1 MSTAEFAPVV
11 RSSTQVGAATL
22 ASRVLGLARD
32 VLLANVFERGV
43 TDAFFMAFMI
53 PNLFRRL
60 VGEGSLTTAFVPV
73 FTGCLRRSRDEARRF
88 LNTTWTLAAALGLG
102 ITLGGILLAD
112 PLVDLFAPGF
122 SLEPGKHALTVT
134 LLRLCFPYIFF
145 LMLVAVAMGALNA
158 VGHFLSPA
166 IAPVLLNLS
175 LIAGAGLGTAGFFF
189 PAQPIL
195 VLGAAVIVAGA
206 LQVALQLPV
215 LGARGMFPRPALE
228 VRAPAVRRL
237 GSLLVPA
244 VLGASVFQLNIVIS
258 RILASFLGS
267 GAVSY
272 LYYADRLLEL
282 PLGIF
287 VVALGTASL
296 PTFSRLAK
304 SGSQAELRETFF
316 GTQFLVLALALPSTV
331 GLALLSE
338 SLIAVLFSWRVEVFD
353 AVAVAGT
360 GRALFLYALGLVP
373 IGVSRICVGLCV
385 AHENT
390 RTPARAAV
398 FSLVVNAA
406 AALFLI
412 GPLPAEGLPAGFAS
426 LQSWWSVFDLGYP
439 GLALAAS
446 IASSANA
453 AFLWWV
459 VRRRYGIRL
468 LRPDAGR
475 LLRLIVA
482 SLVMG
487 VVLATAQ
494 QFWPIPPEASLRGL
508 AQLGSY
514 VGGGLALYLL
524 MLRALGSPELEA
536 LVRVLRRR

>member
-1 MSTAEFAPVV
+1 MSTSALAPVA

-22 ASRVLGLARD
+22 VSRVLGLGRD
-32 VLLANVFERGV
+32 IVLANVFERGV

-88 LNTTWTLAAALGLG
+88 FSTTWALGAGLG
-102 ITLGGILLAD
+102 LAITLGGILLAD
-112 PLVDLFAPGF
+112 PLVSLFASGF
-122 SLEPGKHALTVT
+122 SLEPGKHALTVM

-145 LMLVAVAMGALNA
+145 LVLVALAMGALNA
-158 VGHFLSPA
+158 LGHFLAPA

-175 LIAGAGLGTAGFFF
+175 LITGAALGAAGFFF
-189 PAQPIL
+189 PAQPVL
-195 VLGAAVIVAGA
+195 VLGPAVIVAGA
-206 LQVALQLPV
+206 LQVALQLPF
-215 LGARGMFPRPALE
+215 LSARGMLPRPALE

-237 GSLLVPA
+237 GTLMLPA
-244 VLGASVFQLNIVIS
+244 VLGASVFQLNILIS

-287 VVALGTASL
+287 VVALGTGSL

-304 SGSQAELRETFF
+304 AGSQAALRETFF

-331 GLALLSE
+331 GLVLLSE
-338 SLIAVLFSWRVEVFD
+338 PLMGVLFSWRVELFD

-360 GRALFLYALGLVP
+360 GRALFLYALGLAP
-373 IGVSRICVGLCV
+373 IGVARICVGLCV

-390 RTPARAAV
+390 RDPARAAV
-398 FSLVVNAA
+398 FSLLVNAG
-406 AALFLI
+406 AALLLI
-412 GPLPAEGLPAGFAS
+412 GPLPPEGLPAALAF
-426 LQSWWSVFDLGYP
+426 LQSWWTVLDLGYP

-446 IASSANA
+446 IASLANA
-453 AFLWWV
+453 AYLGLV
-459 VRRRYGIRL
+459 VRQRYGIRL
-468 LRPDAGR
+468 RRPDFER
-475 LLRLIVA
+475 LLRLVVA
-482 SLVMG
+482 SAVMG
-487 VVLATAQ
+487 VVLGAAQ
-494 QFWPIPPEASLRGL
+494 QFWPVPPEASLRGFTR
-508 AQLGSY
+508 LGSY
-514 VGGGLALYLL
+514 VAGGLAVYLL
-524 MLRALGSPELEA
+524 MLRVLGSPELEA